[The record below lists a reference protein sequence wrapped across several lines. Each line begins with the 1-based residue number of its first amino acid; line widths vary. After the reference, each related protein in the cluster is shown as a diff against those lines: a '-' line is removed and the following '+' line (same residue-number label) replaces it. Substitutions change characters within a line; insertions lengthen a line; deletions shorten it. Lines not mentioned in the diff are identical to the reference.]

1 MLTVF
6 RYNLNRRVHDVKT
19 YPIQSPQGA
28 TILIYAYENGISLVW
43 RGGRPLKRPKP
54 NTNKGKQN
62 GGSTDD
68 AVMVIDSDDET
79 PRKSSKST
87 VFVDKPEFEDAP
99 TDELSSPPETVQTLD
114 LALGTAALHVTV
126 PPLAPSTA
134 EDAAWAG
141 SDILKERIV
150 LAVACATN
158 DVYVITLPLTPP
170 SHESKARPELRK
182 DLLAGVAGKGLW
194 GETLTLLGGQ
204 TKKSDGVAMA
214 LVKQR
219 QPNPER
225 SRSVDRS
232 GGPQPPSPARV
243 VVAACAAEASGV
255 LRFWDVNL
263 ESKPSTGRIEPF
275 QAEYLPSPLKSIS
288 FNPSHSTQ
296 LLAVDSPHAI
306 RIYDYAA
313 PSLPE
318 DISDGPFPTQGS
330 WLLSLYPPFSQNMTM
345 STSRKP
351 ILDAAW
357 VSHGCAVLA
366 LLADGQ
372 WGIWDIDGVAPSLPS
387 GGGSGGLFG
396 RYSSS
401 IRGTGLTNFSAS
413 GYLEGTSAL
422 RNPGSQKSPAAPG
435 SGEFVPMTPH
445 TRRDALASSAS
456 GAVEKLAAVRGGIE
470 VLHAQPLRASIGPT
484 MPECAVLWIA
494 SADPIVAVIP
504 GVSRFWDA
512 QLRRGVG
519 GGVNLFSGAQ
529 PTRMIRL
536 TDLGAGLLGERCTG
550 IAAIA
555 RQNRDHHDA
564 ATSTGTP
571 VNGENTNSAEG
582 LPIDV
587 VVKGESRLV
596 VVRESEDGAPVPN
609 RLLSARNKP
618 RFIGRSASAIIT
630 YPRLEKPSSVKFN
643 LSVSRAGN
651 RRASRQR
658 LPVAGLFEPTSMDV
672 LPSTEVDDDAG
683 PPPARPTRDTGL
695 AFMQSLNVAADVADE
710 DEAQERNV
718 EAEILDI
725 MEIDRELEE
734 MENERQSGR
743 KHVFFEEG

>member
-1 MLTVF
+1 M
-6 RYNLNRRVHDVKT
+6 KT

-28 TILIYAYENGISLVW
+28 TVLIYGHENGISLVW
-43 RGGRPLKRPKP
+43 RGGKPLKNPKP
-54 NTNKGKQN
+54 NSSKGKQN
-62 GGSTDD
+62 GGSSDD
-68 AVMVIDSDDET
+68 AVMILDSDDET
-79 PRKSSKST
+79 PRKPSKSPS
-87 VFVDKPEFEDAP
+87 FVDKPEFEDGP
-99 TDELSSPPETVQTLD
+99 TDESSPFPETIQTLD

-134 EDAAWAG
+134 EDAAWTAT
-141 SDILKERIV
+141 DILKDRIV

-170 SHESKARPELRK
+170 SHQSKARPELRN
-182 DLLAGVAGKGLW
+182 DLLAGVAGRGAW

-204 TKKSDGVAMA
+204 NKSSDGIAIT

-219 QPNPER
+219 QAGAER

-232 GGPQPPSPARV
+232 GPQTPSPARV
-243 VVAACAAEASGV
+243 IVAACAREASGV

-263 ESKPSTGRIEPF
+263 ESKPSATRVEPF
-275 QAEYLPSPLKSIS
+275 QTEYLPSPLKGIS

-296 LLAVDSPHAI
+296 LLTVASPHAV
-306 RIYDYAA
+306 RIYDYST

-330 WLLSLYPPFSQNMTM
+330 WLLSLYPPFSQ
-345 STSRKP
+345 SLALATSRKP

-357 VSHGCAVLA
+357 ISLGRAILT

-372 WGIWDIDGVAPSLPS
+372 WGIWDIDGATASL
-387 GGGSGGLFG
+387 GSGGKSTGLFG
-396 RYSSS
+396 KHSSGL
-401 IRGTGLTNFSAS
+401 RGAGLTNFSAS

-435 SGEFVPMTPH
+435 SGGEFVPMTPH
-445 TRRDALASSAS
+445 TRRDALASTTGGAERLAS
-456 GAVEKLAAVRGGIE
+456 VRGGIE
-470 VLHAQPLRASIGPT
+470 VLHAQPLRAASGLTPADESAI
-484 MPECAVLWIA
+484 LWMGG
-494 SADPIVAVIP
+494 ADPIVAVIP

-550 IAAIA
+550 VAPIPRPS
-555 RQNRDHHDA
+555 RQRHGA
-564 ATSTGTP
+564 ATSTDTP
-571 VNGENTNSAEG
+571 PIGDKNSAEG

-587 VVKGESRLV
+587 LVQGEGRLV
-596 VVRESEDGAPVPN
+596 MVRESEDDTPVTN
-609 RLLSARNKP
+609 RLLGSRSKQRP
-618 RFIGRSASAIIT
+618 SGRSASAIIA
-630 YPRLEKPSSVKFN
+630 YPRPEKPSSITFN
-643 LSVSRAGN
+643 LSVRAGN
-651 RRASRQR
+651 RHASRQR
-658 LPVAGLFEPTSMDV
+658 PPVAGLFDSAPTDV
-672 LPSTEVDDDAG
+672 LPSTEVDEDTGLRPRG
-683 PPPARPTRDTGL
+683 PARDTGL
-695 AFMQSLNVAADVADE
+695 AFMQSLNVAADVAD
-710 DEAQERNV
+710 DEEEAEERNV
-718 EAEILDI
+718 EEEILDI

-734 MENERQSGR
+734 MESDRQSGR